1 MKISITAL
9 FKAISLTLLLCM
21 YTDVPSISAKTLEI
35 NVIDIQTQYERAK
48 QKHISLTK
56 QENCLT
62 KNIYYEAGSEPFE
75 GKIAVAQ
82 VTMNRVES
90 GRFPSSICGV
100 VYQKDK
106 IEEKTICQF
115 SWFCED
121 YANKPVNRE
130 RWAESKEAA
139 RKVLFNNVRLAK
151 LEGALYFHNDQVN
164 PKWGKRKVAKI
175 GRHTFYAEKRK

>member
-9 FKAISLTLLLCM
+9 FKAISLTLLLCT

-82 VTMNRVES
+82 VSNSSYSAACRVS
-90 GRFPSSICGV
+90 
-100 VYQKDK
+100 
-106 IEEKTICQF
+106 
-115 SWFCED
+115 
-121 YANKPVNRE
+121 
-130 RWAESKEAA
+130 
-139 RKVLFNNVRLAK
+139 
-151 LEGALYFHNDQVN
+151 
-164 PKWGKRKVAKI
+164 
-175 GRHTFYAEKRK
+175 